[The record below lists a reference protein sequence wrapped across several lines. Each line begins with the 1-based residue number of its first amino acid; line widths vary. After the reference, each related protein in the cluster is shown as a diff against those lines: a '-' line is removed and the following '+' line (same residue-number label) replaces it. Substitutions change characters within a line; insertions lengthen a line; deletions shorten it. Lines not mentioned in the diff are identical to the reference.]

1 MLKFK
6 IFEIPEE
13 QSEKTFELGSDELD
27 LGELAFRGGM
37 VHIEFYRT
45 LHFVRTQFTVDA
57 KVELICDRSLEAFD
71 YEVHQDYEVLFKA
84 EQVEESADEN
94 GAVRNYDHASK
105 QIDLE
110 QDVRDTI
117 LLNLPTK
124 KLHPRFLDEDGNP
137 KEVLNEQFGDIP
149 EDEEDQID
157 PRWEKL
163 KELKE
168 QR

>member
-1 MLKFK
+1 MFRFK
-6 IFEIPEE
+6 IFELPEE
-13 QSEKTFELGSDELD
+13 QSEKRLD
-27 LGELAFRGGM
+27 LEPGALELSEDFTFKGG
-37 VHIEFYRT
+37 ILDIDFYRT
-45 LHFVRTQFTVDA
+45 EHFIRAQLDIDVT
-57 KVELICDRSLEAFD
+57 VELICDRSLDAFD
-71 YEVHQDYEVLFKA
+71 HKVHQQYEVLFKA
-84 EQVEESADEN
+84 DDVEESADEN
-94 GAVRNYDHASK
+94 GAVRNYDHASQ

-149 EDEEDQID
+149 EDDEEHID

-163 KELKE
+163 KDLKD
-168 QR
+168 

>member
-13 QSEKTFELGSDELD
+13 QSEKTFDLGSEELD
-27 LGELAFRGGM
+27 LGDLTFNGGSI
-37 VHIEFYRT
+37 HIDFYRS
-45 LHFVRTQFTVDA
+45 LHFVRAQFTIDTIL
-57 KVELICDRSLEAFD
+57 ELICDRSLEVFD
-71 YEVHQDYEVLFKA
+71 YEVHQNYEVLFKQ
-84 EQVEESADEN
+84 EEVEESVDEH
-94 GAVRNYDHASK
+94 GAVRNYDHASQ

-117 LLNLPTK
+117 LLNLPAK

-137 KEVLNEQFGDIP
+137 LEVLNEQFGDIP
-149 EDEEDQID
+149 DDDEDQID

-163 KELKE
+163 KDLKE
-168 QR
+168 

>member
-13 QSEKTFELGSDELD
+13 QSEKNIELDSEELD
-27 LGELAFRGGM
+27 LGDITFKGGSI
-37 VHIEFYRT
+37 HIDFYRT
-45 LHFVRTQFTVDA
+45 QQFVRTQFTVDA
-57 KVELICDRSLEAFD
+57 AVELICDRSLDSFD
-71 YEVHQDYEVLFKA
+71 HEVHQNYEVLFKA
-84 EQVEESADEN
+84 EEVEESADEN
-94 GAVRNYDHASK
+94 GAIRNYDHTSK

-137 KEVLNEQFGDIP
+137 EEVLNEQFGDIP
-149 EDEEDQID
+149 DEDEEQID

-163 KELKE
+163 KDLKD
-168 QR
+168 

>member
-6 IFEIPEE
+6 IFEIPEG
-13 QSEKTFELGSDELD
+13 QSERIVELGSDELD
-27 LGELAFRGGM
+27 LEDVTFNGGTIH
-37 VHIEFYRT
+37 VDFYRT
-45 LHFVRTQFTVDA
+45 VQFVRTQFTIDA
-57 KVELICDRSLEAFD
+57 TVKLICDRSLDNFD
-71 YEVHQDYEVLFKA
+71 YNVEEDYEVLFKV
-84 EQVEESADEN
+84 EEVEESANEK
-94 GAVRNYDHASK
+94 GAIRNYDHASK

-137 KEVLNEQFGDIP
+137 KEVLNEKFGDIP
-149 EDEEDQID
+149 DEDEDQID

-163 KELKE
+163 KDLKD
-168 QR
+168 

>member
-6 IFEIPEE
+6 IFEIPED
-13 QSEKTFELGSDELD
+13 QSEKNIQLDSQELD
-27 LGELAFRGGM
+27 LGDITFKGGSI
-37 VHIEFYRT
+37 HIDFYRT
-45 LHFVRTQFTVDA
+45 QQFVRTQFTVDA
-57 KVELICDRSLEAFD
+57 TIELICDRSLDAFD
-71 YEVHQDYEVLFKA
+71 HGVHQNYEVLFKA
-84 EQVEESADEN
+84 EEVEESADEK
-94 GAVRNYDHASK
+94 GAIRNYNHTSK

-137 KEVLNEQFGDIP
+137 EEVLNEQFGDIP
-149 EDEEDQID
+149 DEDEEQID

-163 KELKE
+163 KDLKD
-168 QR
+168 

>member
-13 QSEKTFELGSDELD
+13 QSEKTIELGSDVLD
-27 LGELAFRGGM
+27 LGSLAFKSGM

-57 KVELICDRSLEAFD
+57 IVELICDRSLVAFD
-71 YEVHQDYEVLFKA
+71 HEVHQDYEVLFKA
-84 EQVEESADEN
+84 EEVEESADEN

-124 KLHPRFLDEDGNP
+124 KLHPRFLDKEGNP

-149 EDEEDQID
+149 EDEEDRID

-163 KELKE
+163 KDLKE
-168 QR
+168 